1 MNKNFIRITD
11 NKGVEHTFY
20 NFTSLVEYID
30 SFTMSFLPDDF
41 TYFIQEEQ
49 EIEEKMF
56 QDKLEKIA
64 NEVLSE
70 GNLVIKKN

>member
-1 MNKNFIRITD
+1 HFGCAGRSILSGTIYIINWLGDIMTKEERRRLKASIRRGARYQT
-11 NKGVEHTFY
+11 
-20 NFTSLVEYID
+20 
-30 SFTMSFLPDDF
+30 P
-41 TYFIQEEQ
+41 Q

-70 GNLVIKKN
+70 GNLVIKKD

>member
-1 MNKNFIRITD
+1 MTKEERRKLKASIRRGARQQT
-11 NKGVEHTFY
+11 
-20 NFTSLVEYID
+20 
-30 SFTMSFLPDDF
+30 P
-41 TYFIQEEQ
+41 Q

-70 GNLVIKKN
+70 GDLVIKKN

>member
-1 MNKNFIRITD
+1 MHIKTKEKAMTKEERRRLKASIRRGARYQT
-11 NKGVEHTFY
+11 
-20 NFTSLVEYID
+20 
-30 SFTMSFLPDDF
+30 P
-41 TYFIQEEQ
+41 Q

-70 GNLVIKKN
+70 GNLVIKKD

>member
-1 MNKNFIRITD
+1 MTKEERRKLKASIRRGARYQT
-11 NKGVEHTFY
+11 
-20 NFTSLVEYID
+20 
-30 SFTMSFLPDDF
+30 P
-41 TYFIQEEQ
+41 Q

>member
-1 MNKNFIRITD
+1 MWSILPSTIYRINSMGDIMTKEERRRLKASIRRGARYQT
-11 NKGVEHTFY
+11 
-20 NFTSLVEYID
+20 
-30 SFTMSFLPDDF
+30 P
-41 TYFIQEEQ
+41 Q